1 MSAIP
6 LHKLR
11 DLNLESASG
20 PGRARHLSAASGLV
34 RSGRFLYVIADD
46 ELHLGVFPAD
56 GIGPGGLVRLFH
68 GELPAEPRERKR
80 RKPDLEALLLV
91 PAFAGCA
98 HGALL
103 ALGSGSKANR
113 RTGAFLALDADG
125 EATGTPRPCDLSGLL
140 APLERH
146 FASLNIEGA
155 AIVGEELCLLQ
166 RANRRFRQNALIR
179 YRLQPLLDALGA
191 GLPVPPMEPIA
202 LHTVDLGAVDD
213 IPLGFTDAAFV
224 PTGELVFV
232 AVAEDTG
239 DSYQDGAC
247 AAAAIGI
254 MSRQGHVRRLNPIK
268 GAHKVEGVH
277 ASLEGDTVRLLL
289 VTDGD
294 DPANAAGLYA
304 ASLSTD

>member
-1 MSAIP
+1 MTAIS
-6 LHKLR
+6 LRKLR
-11 DLNLESASG
+11 DLDLGTASAT
-20 PGRARHLSAASGLV
+20 GRARHLSAASGLV
-34 RSGRFLYVIADD
+34 RSGRSLYVVADD
-46 ELHLGVFPAD
+46 ELHLGVFPAN
-56 GIGPGGLVRLFH
+56 GTGRGGLVRLFP

-125 EATGTPRPCDLSGLL
+125 QATGVPRPCDLSGLL
-140 APLERH
+140 APLESR

-155 AIVGEELCLLQ
+155 AVAGAELCLLQ
-166 RANRRFRQNALIR
+166 RGNRKFRQNALIR

-191 GLPVPPMEPIA
+191 GLPVPQVEPIA
-202 LHTVDLGAVDD
+202 LHPVDLGAVDD
-213 IPLGFTDAAFV
+213 IPLGFTDAAIV

-232 AVAEDTG
+232 AVAEDTD
-239 DSYQDGAC
+239 DSYHDGAC

-254 MSRQGHVRRLNPIK
+254 MSREGAVRRLQPIE

-294 DPANAAGLYA
+294 DPAIAAGLYA
-304 ASLSTD
+304 ASLSIL